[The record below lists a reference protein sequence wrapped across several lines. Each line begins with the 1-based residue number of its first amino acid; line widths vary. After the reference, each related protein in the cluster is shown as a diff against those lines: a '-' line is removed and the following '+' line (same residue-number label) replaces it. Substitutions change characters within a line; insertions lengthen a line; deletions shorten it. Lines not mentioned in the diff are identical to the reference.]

1 MVFFDRKLHLPRR
14 LRWRPYQRIISS
26 IPIRALLLHSR
37 WTLQW
42 LIKLILRI
50 QLHLLLFHNLFLR
63 RHTPRRHRTWNSWLF
78 KILNRL
84 GIGLL
89 LLYILLIHCL
99 LVSSLIC
106 HLLLLLHLLLLV
118 LILLFNVYF
127 LVYLDIC
134 LFLSGDQILLSKKD
148 VTLDASFGVH
158 VFHSPLAL

>member
-1 MVFFDRKLHLPRR
+1 LVFFDRKLHLPRR
-14 LRWRPYQRIISS
+14 LGWRPYQRIISS
-26 IPIRALLLHSR
+26 IPIRALLLHPLWPLR
-37 WTLQW
+37 W

-99 LVSSLIC
+99 LVSCGIC
-106 HLLLLLHLLLLV
+106 HFLLLLHLLLV
-118 LILLFNVYF
+118 LILLFNVSF

-134 LFLSGDQILLSKKD
+134 LFLSGYQILLSKKD
-148 VTLDASFGVH
+148 VSLDASFGVH